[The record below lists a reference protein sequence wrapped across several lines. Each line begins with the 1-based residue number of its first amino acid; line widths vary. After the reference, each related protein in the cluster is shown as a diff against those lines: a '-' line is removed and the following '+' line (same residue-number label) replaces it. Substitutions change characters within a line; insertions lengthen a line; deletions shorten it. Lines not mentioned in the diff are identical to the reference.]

1 VAHREFV
8 DADGVR
14 WQVWEVI
21 PGSADRREG
30 PDRRADARGKG
41 ERRTRRELRVRME
54 PGLASGW
61 LVFESAH
68 AKRRLHP
75 IPDGWTTGDDEALA
89 GLLRRA
95 VPAPHTSRRLIE

>member
-1 VAHREFV
+1 MAHREFV

-14 WQVWEVI
+14 WQVWAVI

-30 PDRRADARGKG
+30 PDRRADARDER

-54 PGLASGW
+54 PGFANGW

-75 IPDGWTTGDDEALA
+75 IPEGWTTGDDAALA
-89 GLLRRA
+89 ALLARA
-95 VPAPHTSRRLIE
+95 APAPHTSRRLIE